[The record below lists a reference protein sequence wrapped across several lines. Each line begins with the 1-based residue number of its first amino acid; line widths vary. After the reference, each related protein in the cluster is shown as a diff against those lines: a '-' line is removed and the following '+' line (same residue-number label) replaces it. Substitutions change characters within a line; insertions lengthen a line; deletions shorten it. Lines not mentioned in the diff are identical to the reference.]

1 MFLDV
6 DDPQEASN
14 LSLAVADND
23 APVGMGRMDTEGV
36 LEDLNVRDNQSLAL
50 DIGGHGLVDIERLDV
65 SEMMEEGFV

>member
-23 APVGMGRMDTEGV
+23 APVGTGRRDTEGV

>member
-14 LSLAVADND
+14 LSLVVADND
-23 APVGMGRMDTEGV
+23 VPVGMGRRDTEGV